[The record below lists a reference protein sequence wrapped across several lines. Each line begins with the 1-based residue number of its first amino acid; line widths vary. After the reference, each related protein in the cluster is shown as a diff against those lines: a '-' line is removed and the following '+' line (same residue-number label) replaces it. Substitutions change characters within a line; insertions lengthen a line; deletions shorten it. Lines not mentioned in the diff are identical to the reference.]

1 MYEVNKKKSNKSI
14 IVGIIILVLILVGVG
29 GYFYLNRNTSSNKKT
44 FINSVNGLFK
54 RVNNVKEYDT
64 ITTTFDVSVDIK
76 SSLYEKEML
85 DIINSLNINGK
96 SMIDLKNGKSL
107 VDFKLRSS
115 LDELFAMTTYS
126 LNNNIYIYLNNIY
139 DKWIKSEVE
148 ENFDVSVNLLEQDT
162 SFEDTIKVLSQLK
175 NVIFDSIDEKYFSLE
190 NDSDSS
196 TVTLTIDK
204 DNILDIVKSIIE
216 NVKTDKELN
225 KLFKDNFGIDVVTV
239 LDENKEK
246 IDELTND
253 TFKDFET
260 VKLSIT
266 TNTYNDNK
274 NFALSFNI
282 DDQPYRIEL
291 NIDGENSSSI
301 DIYTAGI
308 KFMSLSV
315 NNTVNNDINNT
326 TIKFNMF
333 TVGTVT
339 LKINYKNVYNE
350 KIDDVDVSN
359 NISSADLSEEDINEI
374 MMKIFSNEKLLPL
387 LTGLT
392 IDDENEI

>member
-1 MYEVNKKKSNKSI
+1 MYEVNKKKSNKGI

-29 GYFYLNRNTSSNKKT
+29 GYFYLNRNTNSNKKT

-148 ENFDVSVNLLEQDT
+148 GNFDVSVNLLEQDT
-162 SFEDTIKVLSQLK
+162 SFEDTIKVFSQLK

-196 TVTLTIDK
+196 TITLTIDK

-333 TVGTVT
+333 TVGSVT

-359 NISSADLSEEDINEI
+359 NISSAELSEEDINEI